1 MFWHPLDAGTRARYA
16 DDSCVMAED
25 VVVGYAA
32 ADGRDDHNGVVD
44 HETGGFF
51 I

>member
-25 VVVGYAA
+25 VVAAA